1 MALFNVYISE
11 YSYKD
16 EYKPAKRLGR
26 EAAGYQRCVRATSR
40 TEALNKC
47 LPDIQQE
54 FPKLK
59 GSRVSVL
66 VGSKV
71 AKNASRLSP
80 MTVKIE

>member
-16 EYKPAKRLGR
+16 EHKPAKRFGV
-26 EAAGYQRCVRATSR
+26 EATGYQRCVRATSR
-40 TEALNKC
+40 SEALSKC
-47 LPDIQQE
+47 LPDIKRE

-59 GSRVSVL
+59 GSQVSVF

-71 AKNASRLSP
+71 ARDASRLHP